1 MKSHS
6 GGGLGHSEFIVYDP
20 AQVRMRYLV
29 EFNNFESPTEKY
41 EREKAEAEARGESH
55 PAKKLRAEEPEEPE
69 EDEDW
74 GFTKTQSSPSDPH
87 RLAETSGQTYS
98 KIFRN
103 SVEEMLQLGRPPNIV
118 RILLVR
124 ILQS

>member
-1 MKSHS
+1 MKRYETT
-6 GGGLGHSEFIVYDP
+6 GG
-20 AQVRMRYLV
+20 R
-29 EFNNFESPTEKY
+29 Y
-41 EREKAEAEARGESH
+41 EREKAEAEVRGESH